1 MLSRIWSGFFFI
13 AFISAMVQWLV
24 FDHVLI
30 FEEIVNAIFS
40 MSKVTVEI
48 AIGLIGILSFW
59 LGMMKIAEHAGIID
73 KLANFISPLFTRL
86 MPSVPKGH
94 PAIGSMTMNL
104 SANFLGLDNAATP
117 LGLKAMQDL
126 QSLNPEKETASDA
139 QILFLVLNTSAV
151 TLFPV
156 TVFVYRAQQGALNPT
171 DVFIPIL
178 LATFASTLAGL
189 FAVAFVQKIKL
200 YQQVILLYLAVG
212 IALIGAIVVYFS
224 TLSAQLL
231 AQQSSLMGNLLIFST
246 LISFLLLAIKR
257 KVNVYDSFIEGAKQ
271 GFETSIKIIPYL
283 LAMLCAIGVF
293 RASGSLDFLVD
304 AIRQLVLF
312 FNGDTRFVDA
322 LPTAFMKPLS
332 GSGARAMMVET
343 MNTHGADSFAGRLA
357 SIVQGSTETTFYVLA
372 VYFGSVGI
380 RYSRHALACGLIAD
394 FAGITAAIGVCYWF
408 FG

>member
-1 MLSRIWSGFFFI
+1 MLSRIWSGFFI
-13 AFISAMVQWLV
+13 VAFISAMVQWLV

-86 MPSVPKGH
+86 MPNVPKGH

-126 QSLNPEKETASDA
+126 QSLNPDKETASDA

-156 TVFVYRAQQGALNPT
+156 TVFIYRAQQGALNPT

-212 IALIGAIVVYFS
+212 IAIIAAIVVYFS

-246 LISFLLLAIKR
+246 LISFLLLALKR

-304 AIRQLVLF
+304 AIRQVVLF

-343 MNTHGADSFAGRLA
+343 MNTYGADSFAGRLA

>member
-1 MLSRIWSGFFFI
+1 LLNRIWSGFFFV
-13 AFISAMVQWLV
+13 AFISAMIQWLV
-24 FDHVLI
+24 FDQILI
-30 FEEIVNAIFS
+30 FEEIVNAIFD
-40 MSKVTVEI
+40 MSRVTVEI

-73 KLANFISPLFTRL
+73 KLAQLISPLFTRL
-86 MPSVPKGH
+86 MPEVPKGH

-126 QSLNPEKETASDA
+126 QLLNPKKETASNA
-139 QILFLVLNTSAV
+139 QILFLVLNTSSV

-156 TVFVYRAQQGALNPT
+156 TVFVYRAQQGAINPT

-178 LATFASTLAGL
+178 LATFASTLVGL
-189 FAVAFVQKIKL
+189 FVVAFVQKIKL
-200 YQQVILLYLAVG
+200 YQQVIFIYLAAG
-212 IALIGAIVVYFS
+212 IALIGGIAVYFS
-224 TLSAQLL
+224 TLSAELL
-231 AQQSSLMGNLLIFST
+231 AQQSSLMGNLLIFTT
-246 LISFLLLAIKR
+246 LISFIFFALKR
-257 KVNVYDSFIEGAKQ
+257 QVNVYDSFIEGAKQ
-271 GFETSIKIIPYL
+271 GFETSIKLIPYL

-293 RASGSLDFLVD
+293 RASGALDILVD
-304 AIRQLVLF
+304 GIRQLVLF

-332 GSGARAMMVET
+332 GSGARAMMIET

-394 FAGITAAIGVCYWF
+394 VAGITAAIGVCYWF